1 MFHFYYPSTTNYT
14 NLNEIGSYLLNRIN
28 GIIVLKTIISILFK
42 IENVKVKFLKK
53 KCMNNYKL
61 AINSE
66 WRIMINDIGS
76 RQECQCVLLEKGGRW
91 GDEK

>member
-14 NLNEIGSYLLNRIN
+14 NLNEIGLYLLNRIN

-66 WRIMINDIGS
+66 
-76 RQECQCVLLEKGGRW
+76 
-91 GDEK
+91 